1 MHSCDHHQPL
11 CTRLRP
17 AATCLRAGL
26 GYNQQLA
33 GIVVLSGWASLRDT
47 YPGCINDANAKTP
60 VLMCHGSADDK
71 VASHYAHTRA
81 VLLQCNRCTDALR
94 AFAVVV
100 DERAL
105 RWILS
110 WHQSLPS
117 CSPNMVSTW
126 SSTSTSATFNVLF
139 VQYFVLA

>member
-11 CTRLRP
+11 CTPLRP

-71 VASHYAHTRA
+71 VASTSHTHAPCCCNATAALTRF
-81 VLLQCNRCTDALR
+81 VLLLLCWTS
-94 AFAVVV
+94 
-100 DERAL
+100 AL
-105 RWILS
+105 RWTLS

-117 CSPNMVSTW
+117 CSPSMVSTW
-126 SSTSTSATFNVLF
+126 SSTSTSATANVLF
-139 VQYFVLA
+139 LQYFVLA